1 MHTRRL
7 GRITPEPNHAFRVM
21 TAHRDRAHGSRAI
34 GNPHAKSMRFGVNRK
49 VRGMADANIT
59 QANVIAVSFDN
70 DDEAYAGLARL
81 KQLDADGQIELR
93 GAAVATR
100 DSSGHMITKEAARAD
115 GPVGMASGGIIGL
128 LVGILGGPLG
138 VLIGGATGV
147 LVGSL
152 FDADEAEGTDS
163 VLEAIAKTV
172 RPGHNTLLAE
182 LDEPINH
189 EVVDAVMA
197 TRSGTVVRRE
207 VRDVE
212 AEIAAAEEAQHK
224 AKKEAR
230 KRLREERE
238 TKQKADVEA
247 KVAELKAKLPRP
259 HEDHS
264 KQEAQSGVHA

>member
-1 MHTRRL
+1 
-7 GRITPEPNHAFRVM
+7 M
-21 TAHRDRAHGSRAI
+21 T
-34 GNPHAKSMRFGVNRK
+34 
-49 VRGMADANIT
+49 ANIT
-59 QANVIAVSFDN
+59 QANVIAVSFEN
-70 DDEAYAGLARL
+70 DDEAYAALARL
-81 KQLDADGQIELR
+81 KQLDGDGQIELR

-100 DSSGHMITKEAARAD
+100 DSSGRLITEERAGD
-115 GPVGMASGGIIGL
+115 DELVGMASGGIIGL

-152 FDADEAEGTDS
+152 FDLDEAEGTDS

-182 LDEPINH
+182 LNEPSDH
-189 EVVDAVMA
+189 AVVDAAMA

-230 KRLREERE
+230 KHLREERE
-238 TKQKADVEA
+238 AKQKANVEA

-259 HEDHS
+259 REDHS
-264 KQEAQSGVHA
+264 KQEAPSAEHA